1 MLRNITMGLHQLKY
15 IMYKYIVG
23 DTPTSRC
30 SAIKPG
36 IFKCKSNNVN
46 SIVALYT
53 ISGSNI
59 PINDLEYI
67 DIVYHMKRFLNLFS
81 IPGCRTVAY
90 FSLQSVNMDNY
101 ISQINHKLQMKLVEL
116 ELDKSNTKLRNYIEK
131 LIDIRR
137 RILKGVTP
145 IDVSN
150 IIAFICSDDISN
162 VERLSNIEYSAK
174 NSMNIVLKPV
184 MDPLKA
190 QHIVNF

>member
-1 MLRNITMGLHQLKY
+1 MLKNIITNLHQLKY
-15 IMYKYIVG
+15 TMARYIVG
-23 DTPTSRC
+23 ASTGKC

-36 IFKCKSNNVN
+36 IFRCESNGVN

-53 ISGSNI
+53 ISSGNI

-81 IPGCRTVAY
+81 IPGCKTVTY
-90 FSLQSVNMDNY
+90 FSLQPINIDSY

-116 ELDKSNTKLRNYIEK
+116 ELDKSNTKLRSYVEK

-137 RILKGVTP
+137 RILRGVTP
-145 IDVSN
+145 IDLSN
-150 IIAFICSDDISN
+150 IIAFICSDDMSN

-174 NSMNIVLKPV
+174 NSMNIILKPV

-190 QHIVNF
+190 LHILNF